1 MLIEQPDTQ
10 QLILVSPILPG
21 RVEAWRR
28 FVQDMAEGQSE
39 AYAASRSRMDIQ
51 AERLW
56 INETADGAVAVLVI
70 EADHPDTALQPLAT
84 SQHPFD
90 LWFRQ
95 QILTLLGHDL
105 NRSSFRLAPDLL
117 ADYRSQPS
125 DPLP

>member
-39 AYAASRSRMDIQ
+39 AYAASRSRMHIH

-56 INETADGAVAVLVI
+56 INETADGAIAVMVI
-70 EADHPDTALQPLAT
+70 EADHPDRAMQALAT

-90 LWFRQ
+90 RWFRQ
-95 QILTLLGHDL
+95 QILALLGHDL

-117 ADYRSQPS
+117 ADYRSHPPE
-125 DPLP
+125 PLP

>member
-28 FVQDMAEGQSE
+28 FVQDMADGQSE
-39 AYAASRSRMDIQ
+39 AYAASRNRMHIQ

-56 INETADGAVAVLVI
+56 INETADGAIAIMVI
-70 EADHPDTALQPLAT
+70 EADQPDKALQALAT

-95 QILTLLGHDL
+95 QVLALLGHDFS
-105 NRSSFRLAPDLL
+105 RTDFRQAPDLL
-117 ADYRSQPS
+117 TEFHSSSGDAP
-125 DPLP
+125 